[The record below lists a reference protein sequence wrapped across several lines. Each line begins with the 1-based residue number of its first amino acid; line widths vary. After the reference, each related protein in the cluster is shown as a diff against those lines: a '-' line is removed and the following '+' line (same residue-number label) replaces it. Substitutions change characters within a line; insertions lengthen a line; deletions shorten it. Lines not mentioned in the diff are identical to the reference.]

1 MKKYLWFLALVLL
14 LARVSTAG
22 AIMLDYKSTAITV
35 DDLLGIAD
43 NLSSSAAM
51 TINVSL
57 ESGYYH
63 NNFESL
69 VLEIVNEILGYSTY
83 PPITSSDLNGGATS
97 PIVEPSTLLLMG
109 LGLIGLAGMGRKQF
123 KKKLLR
129 VSSTKMTFKYASIT

>member
-57 ESGYYH
+57 ESGYYY

-109 LGLIGLAGMGRKQF
+109 LGLIGLAGMGRKKF

>member
-43 NLSSSAAM
+43 NLPSSAAM

-57 ESGYYH
+57 ESGYYY

-109 LGLIGLAGMGRKQF
+109 LGLIGLAGMGRKKF

>member
-57 ESGYYH
+57 ESGYYY

>member
-43 NLSSSAAM
+43 NLSSPAAM

-57 ESGYYH
+57 ESGYYY

-109 LGLIGLAGMGRKQF
+109 LGLIGLAGMGRKKF